1 MNLYIN
7 AITTILNNPQGVKNN
22 IKKIRNK
29 KAIKVVKVVV
39 KKDQKLALSVLE
51 VTFSKVVLIISN

>member
-7 AITTILNNPQGVKNN
+7 AITVILNNPQGVKNN

-29 KAIKVVKVVV
+29 KAIKVEKAVV
-39 KKDQKLALSVLE
+39 KKDQKLVLSVLE